1 MIIRRKNICVL
12 SLCLICCFIFSAC
25 TQVEQE
31 NEIESEPIQSPG
43 TQVQSEAENGNV
55 ELDIPEEPVE
65 MEAEPAIEEP
75 QIEEV
80 EDMSL
85 ENEVQTED
93 ERFLVVIDPGHQRKG
108 NSAKEPIGPGATE
121 TKAKVTGGTQG
132 TTTGIPEYEL
142 TLHVSL
148 KLGVE
153 LEKRGYTVMYTRTTH
168 DVDISNSERAE
179 IANTANADAFIRIHA
194 NGSTNPSISGAMTIC
209 QTPKNPY
216 NGTLYEASK
225 ELSENVLDELVKA
238 TGCRKEYVWETDTMS
253 GVNWCAV
260 PVTIVEMGYMTNPE
274 EDRLLNTEEYQDK
287 IVQGIAN
294 GIDLTLV
301 GE

>member
-1 MIIRRKNICVL
+1 MKIKAICTLLACLVFGFVTNYEPVEQVQETEQEQIQTTENIDVAIPENTVEAP
-12 SLCLICCFIFSAC
+12 LIEE
-25 TQVEQE
+25 TQVEE
-31 NEIESEPIQSPG
+31 VPIGMEDQIIG
-43 TQVQSEAENGNV
+43 NG
-55 ELDIPEEPVE
+55 L
-65 MEAEPAIEEP
+65 
-75 QIEEV
+75 
-80 EDMSL
+80 
-85 ENEVQTED
+85 
-93 ERFLVVIDPGHQRKG
+93 LVVIDPGHQRKG

-142 TLHVSL
+142 TLQVSL
-148 KLGVE
+148 KLGAE

-168 DVDISNSERAE
+168 DVNISNSERAA
-179 IANTANADAFIRIHA
+179 IANEANADAFIRIHA
-194 NGSTNPSISGAMTIC
+194 NGSTNPSVSGAMTIC
-209 QTPKNPY
+209 QTVKNPY

-287 IVQGIAN
+287 IVQGITN